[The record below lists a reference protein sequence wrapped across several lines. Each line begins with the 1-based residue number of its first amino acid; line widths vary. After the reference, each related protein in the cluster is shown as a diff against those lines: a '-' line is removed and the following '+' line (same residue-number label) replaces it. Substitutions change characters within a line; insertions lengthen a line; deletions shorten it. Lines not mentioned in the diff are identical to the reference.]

1 MPITICRI
9 CPRQPR
15 LRSGNRAGIA
25 CDLRHRR
32 DARRGEGEVAR
43 RLGEGQ
49 VWAGRVLGTRD
60 SRRGATRGA
69 FYALATIDRRAF
81 HRLRVARLA
90 NRAGRRRNGHPLRD
104 VHCIPKRSGG
114 SRGKAAHRAATGH
127 AIELIVSKFVHIGAN
142 LVIAHGSLAHD
153 NLHHTGA
160 GHPALVRAHWLTA
173 PGGVVNWFTG
183 SPKPRHFVMA
193 ITGR

>member
-49 VWAGRVLGTRD
+49 VWAVDPSLCSNGRVLRTRD

-81 HRLRVARLA
+81 VAYV
-90 NRAGRRRNGHPLRD
+90 LRD
-104 VHCIPKRSGG
+104 
-114 SRGKAAHRAATGH
+114 
-127 AIELIVSKFVHIGAN
+127 
-142 LVIAHGSLAHD
+142 
-153 NLHHTGA
+153 
-160 GHPALVRAHWLTA
+160 
-173 PGGVVNWFTG
+173 
-183 SPKPRHFVMA
+183 
-193 ITGR
+193 